1 MKMKQTDRMENL
13 LNWLDKEK
21 IRDKRDLEKNKNDFI
36 KEIKK
41 IKKEDIFISKKE
53 EQKPFTLWQKIR
65 KMIWGL

>member
-1 MKMKQTDRMENL
+1 MKQTDRMENL

-53 EQKPFTLWQKIR
+53 EQKPLTLWQKIR